1 MDNYMLHKV
10 FVYCYI
16 LGIAFSYP
24 FMASAQSVNLPNPLS
39 VDNILESSSY
49 VGLIIKR
56 VLGVVGALAL
66 LLLVY
71 GGISMIIAAGNE
83 TKIAK
88 AKSLIAYTAIG
99 LVVIFS
105 SYTIINFVIQALRG

>member
-1 MDNYMLHKV
+1 MLNKIIFCLYLVVIV
-10 FVYCYI
+10 FSGPLMV
-16 LGIAFSYP
+16 
-24 FMASAQSVNLPNPLS
+24 SAQSVDLENPLPI
-39 VDNILESSSY
+39 DNILEGSSY
-49 VGLIIKR
+49 IGKIIKN
-56 VLGVVGALAL
+56 VLGIVGALAL

-88 AKSLIAYTAIG
+88 AKSIIVYTAIG

-105 SYTIINFVIQALRG
+105 SYTIINFVLQALRG